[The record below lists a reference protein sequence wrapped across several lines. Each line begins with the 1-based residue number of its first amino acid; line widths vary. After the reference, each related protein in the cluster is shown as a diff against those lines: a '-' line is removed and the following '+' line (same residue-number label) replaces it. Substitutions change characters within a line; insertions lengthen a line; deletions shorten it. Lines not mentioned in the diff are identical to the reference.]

1 MSDHQISVAIKES
14 QIFDA
19 LPKNHCTLERLIS
32 SKNLTNYDMER
43 VLEYLVNELNSR
55 YSKEFEKWEKRE
67 FEHTFMSDRDEAW
80 TKGCTTRKNNFKRK
94 SESIKEIKK
103 LLNKL

>member
-1 MSDHQISVAIKES
+1 MSNPEIRVTVKES

-19 LPKNHCTLERLIS
+19 LPKSHFTLERFIS

-43 VLEYLVNELNSR
+43 ILEYLVNELNSR